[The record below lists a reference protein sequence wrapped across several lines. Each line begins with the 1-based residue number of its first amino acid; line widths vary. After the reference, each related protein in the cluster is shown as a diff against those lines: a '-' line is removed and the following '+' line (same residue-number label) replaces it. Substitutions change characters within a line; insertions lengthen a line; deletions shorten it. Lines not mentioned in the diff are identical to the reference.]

1 MKKFYIVSNVSKDYE
16 FKTTKK
22 IVSFLESHNMDCKVN
37 SMPSTQKNVNMR
49 YTNPEDVDK
58 DTDCIIVIGGDGTLI
73 QAARDL
79 RTLDIPLI
87 GVNKGHLGFLA
98 EIEQDNLEETL
109 EMIMNNKCKIESR
122 IMLSGSVY
130 RDGKVVYKDI
140 SLNDIVFGRAGN
152 LRVIDFKIYVNNE
165 YLNLY
170 SADGVIIATPTGST
184 AYNLSAGGPILEPCA
199 NIMVITPICS
209 HTLSQRSIVLSAD
222 SDIKIEICS
231 NRHSDDNDT
240 KAYFDGNSSFILKA
254 GDIIEVSKS
263 HLSTKIMKLNRM
275 SFVEVLH
282 NKMN

>member
-1 MKKFYIVSNVSKDYE
+1 MKKFYTVSNVSKDYE
-16 FKTTKK
+16 LKTTKK
-22 IVSFLESHNMDCKVN
+22 IVSCLESHNMDCKVN

-49 YTNPEDVDK
+49 YTNPKDVDK

-87 GVNKGHLGFLA
+87 GVNMGHLGFLA